1 MLMFVLASHEKAQRK
16 SSRVKGSLFNIL
28 YSLPMYY
35 SSMLNT
41 ERKSTGFESNSQSC
55 DISCNFAHAN
65 VHGSSEVVHLPNEK
79 HVFHF
84 QICMFDQARL
94 EFCG

>member
-1 MLMFVLASHEKAQRK
+1 MRLIRVDMLMFVLASHEKARRK
-16 SSRVKGSLFNIL
+16 RVKGSSFNIL

-65 VHGSSEVVHLPNEK
+65 VHGSSEVVHLPNGK

-84 QICMFDQARL
+84 QI
-94 EFCG
+94 